1 MTSTL
6 AASPAP
12 MLQPEVVRQ
21 SWFVRARA
29 LFSAGGIL
37 IAVVVKT
44 WGGWELPIGPI
55 LALLGIPLAS
65 NWLLWRQ
72 LKAGRLLA
80 DATVAGVLAMDILA
94 LTGTLA
100 LSGGASNPFSS
111 AYLLYVPIGALLLPP
126 TWIWGVVSLAV
137 AAYSILFWSP
147 SFSEHA
153 HHQSMRAHLVGMW
166 VAFII
171 VGLVVAYAVERLR
184 RAVTSA
190 EDELAE
196 SRLQQARAEKL
207 SALATLSA
215 GAAHELST
223 PLGTIA
229 IAAGELERKDLAPE
243 VTEDAQLIR
252 REIERCSNILSQLAV
267 DVGAGMGEAAQALR
281 VGELIEDLGESATAF
296 SLEADPELLE
306 RFIPLPRRLIHQALR
321 GLLKNARQA
330 TALGSPVVL
339 RATEG
344 SGGLLLEVED
354 EGTGMSEEVKER
366 AGEPFFTSKPPGEGM
381 GLGLFFARSVIEQI
395 GGEME
400 ILSIQG
406 RGTRVRV
413 RLPWVASGR
422 SALPGEA
429 E

>member
-1 MTSTL
+1 MNLTP
-6 AASPAP
+6 AGSPPP
-12 MLQPEVVRQ
+12 MFQPEGVRQ

-37 IAVVVKT
+37 IALIVKT
-44 WGGWELPIGPI
+44 WGGWELPIAPI

-72 LKAGRLLA
+72 LKAGRLLS

-137 AAYSILFWSP
+137 VAYSILFWSP

-171 VGLVVAYAVERLR
+171 VGPVVAYAVERLR

-229 IAAGELERKDLAPE
+229 IAAGELERKGVNPE

-252 REIERCSNILSQLAV
+252 REIDRCSNILSQLAV
-267 DVGAGMGEAAQALR
+267 DVGAGMGEAAQPLR
-281 VGELIEDLGESATAF
+281 VADLLEDLNASATTF
-296 SLEADPELLE
+296 SVEADPKLLE
-306 RFIPLPRRLIHQALR
+306 EFIPLPRRLIHQALR

-330 TALGSPVVL
+330 SPSGTPVVL
-339 RATEG
+339 RASRDHADFQLEIEDHG
-344 SGGLLLEVED
+344 SG
-354 EGTGMSEEVKER
+354 MSAEIQER
-366 AGEPFFTSKPPGEGM
+366 AGEPFFTSKPQGEGM
-381 GLGLFFARSVIEQI
+381 GLGLFFARSVVEQI
-395 GGEME
+395 GGQME
-400 ILSIQG
+400 IFSEPE

-422 SALPGEA
+422 SDLPQDPA
-429 E
+429 

>member
-1 MTSTL
+1 MNLTP
-6 AASPAP
+6 AGSPPP
-12 MLQPEVVRQ
+12 MFQPEGVRQ

-37 IAVVVKT
+37 IALIVKT
-44 WGGWELPIGPI
+44 WGGWELPIAPI

-72 LKAGRLLA
+72 LKAGRLLS

-137 AAYSILFWSP
+137 VAYSILFWSP

-171 VGLVVAYAVERLR
+171 VGPVVAYAVERLR

-229 IAAGELERKDLAPE
+229 IAAGELERKGVNPE

-252 REIERCSNILSQLAV
+252 REIDRCSNILSQLAV
-267 DVGAGMGEAAQALR
+267 DVGAGMGEAAQPLR
-281 VGELIEDLGESATAF
+281 VADLLEDLNASATTF
-296 SLEADPELLE
+296 SVEADPKLLE
-306 RFIPLPRRLIHQALR
+306 EFIPLPRRLIHQALR

-330 TALGSPVVL
+330 SPSGTPVVL
-339 RATEG
+339 RASRDHADFQLEIEDQG
-344 SGGLLLEVED
+344 SG
-354 EGTGMSEEVKER
+354 MSAEIQER
-366 AGEPFFTSKPPGEGM
+366 AGEPFFTSKPQGEGM
-381 GLGLFFARSVIEQI
+381 GLGLFFARSVVEQI
-395 GGEME
+395 GGQME
-400 ILSIQG
+400 IFSEPE

-422 SALPGEA
+422 SDLPQDPA
-429 E
+429 

>member
-1 MTSTL
+1 MF
-6 AASPAP
+6 
-12 MLQPEVVRQ
+12 QPEGVRQ

-29 LFSAGGIL
+29 FFSAGGIL
-37 IAVVVKT
+37 IALIVKI
-44 WGGWELPIGPI
+44 WGGWELPIAPI

-72 LKAGRLLA
+72 LKAGRLIS

-137 AAYSILFWSP
+137 VAYSILFWSP
-147 SFSEHA
+147 SFLEHA

-171 VGLVVAYAVERLR
+171 VGPVVAYAVERLR
-184 RAVTSA
+184 RAVTTA

-229 IAAGELERKDLAPE
+229 IAAGELERKGLNPE

-252 REIERCSNILSQLAV
+252 REIDRCSNILSQLAV
-267 DVGAGMGEAAQALR
+267 DVGAGMGEAAQPLR
-281 VGELIEDLGESATAF
+281 VADLLDDLNASATTF
-296 SLEADPELLE
+296 SVEADPKLLE
-306 RFIPLPRRLIHQALR
+306 EFIPLPRRLIHQALR

-330 TALGSPVVL
+330 SHTGAPVVL
-339 RATEG
+339 RASRGPTDLELEIEDQG
-344 SGGLLLEVED
+344 SG
-354 EGTGMSEEVKER
+354 MSAEIQER
-366 AGEPFFTSKPPGEGM
+366 AGEPFFTSKPQGEGM
-381 GLGLFFARSVIEQI
+381 GLGLFFARSVVEQI
-395 GGEME
+395 GGQME
-400 ILSIQG
+400 ILSEPG

-422 SALPGEA
+422 SALPQDA

>member
-1 MTSTL
+1 MDSSPIAGPL
-6 AASPAP
+6 AIR
-12 MLQPEVVRQ
+12 PEAVRQ
-21 SWFVRARA
+21 SWFVRARS
-29 LFSAGGIL
+29 LFSAGGML

-44 WGGWELPIGPI
+44 WGGWELPVVPI
-55 LALLGIPLAS
+55 LLLLGIPLAT
-65 NWLLWRQ
+65 NLPLWRRIKRGQ
-72 LKAGRLLA
+72 LLS
-80 DATVAGVLAMDILA
+80 DATVAGVLAIDIVA
-94 LTGTLA
+94 LTATLA

-126 TWIWGVVSLAV
+126 TWIWGVISLAV

-147 SFSEHA
+147 TFSEHA

-171 VGLVVAYAVERLR
+171 VGPVVAYAVERLR

-190 EDELAE
+190 ENELAE

-229 IAAGELERKDLAPE
+229 IAAGELERKGLNPE

-267 DVGAGMGEAAQALR
+267 DVGAGMGENSQLVG
-281 VGELIEDLGESATAF
+281 VGELIGGFRGSGADFTT
-296 SLEADPELLE
+296 EASPEILDKS
-306 RFIPLPRRLIHQALR
+306 IPLPRRLISQAFR

-330 TALGSPVVL
+330 SSESETVVL
-339 RATEG
+339 RALDTPTD
-344 SGGLLLEVED
+344 LILEVED
-354 EGTGMSEEVKER
+354 RGTGMSEEVQDR

-381 GLGLFFARSVIEQI
+381 GLGIFFARSVIEQI
-395 GGEME
+395 GGQME
-400 ILSIQG
+400 IISVFGQ
-406 RGTRVRV
+406 GTRVRV
-413 RLPWVASGR
+413 LLPWSSSRKSTRASD
-422 SALPGEA
+422 PE
-429 E
+429 